1 MPALQ
6 TGDLDL
12 GNYVA
17 SGVFEKNVQTA
28 TIPRLAPEAPEKLLI
43 GKTDVITLKDTPK
56 AELVG
61 ESEAKSA
68 TPRRLSKVTV
78 RTYKVQY
85 TDRFSDE
92 VMQQDEDAQIGVVDA
107 YTTGLLKA
115 LSRAIDLVGYHGI
128 NPLTGVVAAQA
139 DHYVDQEAG
148 RVYDEDAGDALDEA
162 VDMLFG
168 NGYSPNGIAM
178 DPQFVGQLRKLK
190 NTDGTKRFAQIG
202 FGANVDNFEGLNAA
216 VSNTVSGSEE
226 MGLEAAVDR
235 AIIGD
240 FTAIKFSIVKTV
252 PVELIEFGD
261 PDGLGD
267 LKRHNEV
274 ALRGEAYFAVAL
286 LDPTAVVVITS
297 DPADERAPIEDE
309 ESV

>member
-28 TIPRLAPEAPEKLLI
+28 TIPRLAPEAPEKLLV

-61 ESEAKSA
+61 ESQQKSA
-68 TPRRLSKVTV
+68 TPRRLGKVTV

-107 YTTGLLKA
+107 YTVGLLKA

-128 NPLTGVVAAQA
+128 NPLTGIVASQA

-148 RVYDEDAGDALDEA
+148 RVYDADAGDALDEA

-178 DPQFVGQLRKLK
+178 DPKFVGQLRKLK
-190 NTDGTKRFAQIG
+190 NEDGTKRFPQIG

-226 MGLEAAVDR
+226 MEIADAVDL
-235 AIIGD
+235 AIVGD

-267 LKRHNEV
+267 LKRQNEV
-274 ALRGEAYFAVAL
+274 ALRGESYFAVAL
-286 LDPTAVVVITS
+286 LDPTAIVVVTS
-297 DPADERAPIEDE
+297 DPSDERDPVE

>member
-28 TIPRLAPEAPEKLLI
+28 TIPRLAPEAPEKLLV

-61 ESEAKSA
+61 ESQQKSP

-92 VMQQDEDAQIGVVDA
+92 VMQQDKDAQIGVVDA
-107 YTTGLLKA
+107 YTVGLLKA
-115 LSRAIDLVGYHGI
+115 LSRAIDLVGYHGV
-128 NPLTGVVAAQA
+128 NPLTGLVASQA

-148 RVYDEDAGDALDEA
+148 RVYDADAGDALDEA
-162 VDMLFG
+162 ADMLLG
-168 NGYSPNGIAM
+168 NGYTPNGIAM
-178 DPQFVGQLRKLK
+178 DPQFVGALRKLK
-190 NTDGTKRFAQIG
+190 NEDGTKRFPQIG

-226 MGLEAAVDR
+226 IAPEDVKDL

-252 PVELIEFGD
+252 PVELIEYGD

-267 LKRHNEV
+267 LKRQNEI

-286 LDPTAVVVITS
+286 LDPTAVVVVTN
-297 DPADERAPIEDE
+297 DVADERDPVE
-309 ESV
+309 ESA

>member
-28 TIPRLAPEAPEKLLI
+28 TIPRLAPEAPEKLLV
-43 GKTDVITLKDTPK
+43 GKTDVITLKETPK

-61 ESEAKSA
+61 ESQQKSA
-68 TPRRLSKVTV
+68 TPRRLGKVTV

-107 YTTGLLKA
+107 FTAGLLKA

-128 NPLTGVVAAQA
+128 NPLTGAIASQA

-148 RVYDEDAGDALDEA
+148 RVYDADAGDALDEA

-178 DPQFVGQLRKLK
+178 DPKFVGALRKLK
-190 NTDGTKRFAQIG
+190 NTDGTKRYPQIG

-226 MGLEAAVDR
+226 MEIADAVDR

-267 LKRHNEV
+267 LKRQNEI
-274 ALRGEAYFAVAL
+274 ALRGESYFAVAL
-286 LDPTAVVVITS
+286 LDPTAVVVVTS
-297 DPADERAPIEDE
+297 DPADERDPIE

>member
-28 TIPRLAPEAPEKLLI
+28 TIPRLAPEAPEKLLV

-61 ESEAKSA
+61 ESQQKSA

-92 VMQQDEDAQIGVVDA
+92 VLQQDEDAQIGVVDA
-107 YTTGLLKA
+107 YTVGLLKA
-115 LSRAIDLVGYHGI
+115 LSRAIDLVGYHGV
-128 NPLTGVVAAQA
+128 NPLTGLVASQA

-148 RVYDEDAGDALDEA
+148 RVYDADAGDALDEA

-178 DPQFVGQLRKLK
+178 DPKFVGALRKLK

-226 MGLEAAVDR
+226 MAAADAVDR
-235 AIIGD
+235 AIVGD

-252 PVELIEFGD
+252 PVELIQYGD

-267 LKRHNEV
+267 LKRQNEI
-274 ALRGEAYFAVAL
+274 ALRGESYFAVAL

-297 DPADERAPIEDE
+297 DPADERAPIE

>member
-1 MPALQ
+1 MSRIQ

-17 SGVFEKNVQTA
+17 KGVFQKNIQSA
-28 TIPRLAPEAPEKLLI
+28 TIPQLVDEAPEKLLV
-43 GKTDVITLKDTPK
+43 GKTDVITLKSTPK

-61 ESEAKSA
+61 ESEQKSNSG
-68 TPRRLSKVTV
+68 RKMSKVTV

-85 TDRFSDE
+85 TERFSDE
-92 VMQQDEDAQIGVVDA
+92 VLQQDEDAQIGVVDA
-107 YTTGLLKA
+107 YTAGLLKA

-128 NPLTGVVAAQA
+128 NPMTGVVSAQA
-139 DHYVDQEAG
+139 THYVDEVAG
-148 RVYDEDAGDALDEA
+148 KVYNADAGDALDEA

-168 NGYSPNGIAM
+168 NGYSANGIAM
-178 DPQFVGQLRKLK
+178 DPKYVGALRKLK
-190 NTDGTKRFAQIG
+190 TTDGQKRFPEIG
-202 FGANVDNFEGLNAA
+202 FGTAMTSFEGLNAA

-226 MGLEAAVDR
+226 MAVEDAIDR

-240 FTAIKFSIVKTV
+240 FTAVKFSIVKTV
-252 PVELIEFGD
+252 PVELIQFGD
-261 PDGLGD
+261 PDGQGD

-286 LDPTAVVVITS
+286 LDSDALVVVTS
-297 DPADERAPIEDE
+297 DPADERDPVE
-309 ESV
+309 ESL

>member
-1 MPALQ
+1 MGALQ

-28 TIPRLAPEAPEKLLI
+28 TIPRLAPEAPEKLLV

-61 ESEAKSA
+61 ESQAKSP
-68 TPRRLSKVTV
+68 TPRRLGKVTI

-92 VMQQDEDAQIGVVDA
+92 VLQQDEDAQIGVVDA
-107 YTTGLLKA
+107 FTVGLLKA

-128 NPLTGVVAAQA
+128 NPLTGAVADQA
-139 DHYVDQEAG
+139 VHYVDLEAG

-162 VDMLFG
+162 ADMLLE
-168 NGYSPNGIAM
+168 NGYTPNAIAM
-178 DPQFVGQLRKLK
+178 DPRYVGALRKLK
-190 NTDGTKRFAQIG
+190 NNDGTKRFPLIG

-226 MGLEAAVDR
+226 MAPEDAVDR
-235 AIIGD
+235 AIVGD

-252 PVELIEFGD
+252 PVELIEYGD

-267 LKRHNEV
+267 LKRHNEI
-274 ALRGEAYFAVAL
+274 ALRGESYFVVAL
-286 LDPTAVVVITS
+286 LDPTAVVVVTS
-297 DPADERAPIEDE
+297 DPADERQPIE

>member
-28 TIPRLAPEAPEKLLI
+28 TIPRLAPEAPEKLLV

-61 ESEAKSA
+61 ESQQKSP

-92 VMQQDEDAQIGVVDA
+92 VLQQDEDAQIGVVDA
-107 YTTGLLKA
+107 YTVGLLKA
-115 LSRAIDLVGYHGI
+115 LSRAIDLVGYHGV
-128 NPLTGVVAAQA
+128 NPLTGLVASQA

-148 RVYDEDAGDALDEA
+148 IVYDADAGDALDEA
-162 VDMLFG
+162 ADMLLG
-168 NGYSPNGIAM
+168 NGYTPNGIAM
-178 DPQFVGQLRKLK
+178 DPQFVGALRKLK
-190 NTDGTKRFAQIG
+190 NTDGTKRFPQIG

-226 MGLEAAVDR
+226 IAPEDATDR
-235 AIIGD
+235 AIVGD

-252 PVELIEFGD
+252 PVELIEYGD

-267 LKRHNEV
+267 LKRQNEI

-297 DPADERAPIEDE
+297 DSGAERDPVE
-309 ESV
+309 ESA

>member
-1 MPALQ
+1 MRIQ

-12 GNYVA
+12 GNSVA
-17 SGVFEKNVQTA
+17 SGVFQKNIQSA
-28 TIPRLAPEAPEKLLI
+28 TIPRLVDEAPEKLLV
-43 GKTDVITLKDTPK
+43 GKTDVITLKSTPK

-61 ESEAKSA
+61 ESEVKSN
-68 TPRRLSKVTV
+68 TGRKPSKVTV

-92 VMQQDEDAQIGVVDA
+92 VLLQDEEAQIGVIDA
-107 YTTGLLKA
+107 YTAGLLKA

-128 NPLTGVVAAQA
+128 NPLTGAVSAQA
-139 DHYVDQEAG
+139 TRYVDEIAG
-148 RVYDEDAGDALDEA
+148 KVYNADAGDALDEA

-168 NGYSPNGIAM
+168 NGYTANGIAL
-178 DPQFVGQLRKLK
+178 DPKMVGALRKLK
-190 NTDGTKRFAQIG
+190 NNDGTKRFAEIG
-202 FGANVDNFEGLNAA
+202 FGTELSTFEGLNAA

-226 MGLEAAVDR
+226 MAAEDATDL

-240 FTAIKFSIVKTV
+240 FTAVKFSIVKTV
-252 PVELIEFGD
+252 PVELIEYGD
-261 PDGLGD
+261 PDDQGD

-286 LDPTAVVVITS
+286 LDSEALVVVTS
-297 DPADERAPIEDE
+297 DSGDERVAVAE

>member
-28 TIPRLAPEAPEKLLI
+28 TIPRLAPEAPEKLLV

-107 YTTGLLKA
+107 YTVGLLKA
-115 LSRAIDLVGYHGI
+115 LSRAIDLVGYHGV
-128 NPLTGVVAAQA
+128 NPLTGLVAEQA
-139 DHYVDQEAG
+139 VHYVGLEAG

-162 VDMLFG
+162 ADLLLA
-168 NGYSPNGIAM
+168 NGYTPNAIAM
-178 DPQFVGQLRKLK
+178 DPQFVGALRKLR
-190 NTDGTKRFAQIG
+190 NTDGTKRFPQIG

-226 MGLEAAVDR
+226 MAPENAVDR

-252 PVELIEFGD
+252 PVEVIQYGD

-267 LKRHNEV
+267 LKRHNEI
-274 ALRGEAYFAVAL
+274 AIRGESYFAVAL
-286 LDPTAVVVITS
+286 LDPTAVVVVTS
-297 DPADERAPIEDE
+297 DPADERAPLE